1 MNGKTYR
8 AVFFDLDGTLLP
20 IDLDAFMASYFKAL
34 GAHLAPLGVARD
46 DFMAGMRSGIM
57 AMVAND
63 SGRPNA
69 AAFWDAF
76 FAHVLPA
83 NADGAQPAAAD
94 GAPAAVAADEPAAP
108 ASARVTSTG
117 ATEADLRAAVDAF
130 YETDFGTLGCDVEP
144 NPAAARAI
152 NALAEK
158 GYPLALT
165 TMPMFPRRAVEWRLT
180 WAGVDPKA
188 FSRITTFNNS
198 TAVKPKLNY
207 YAENLAAAGLAGA
220 DVLMVGNN
228 TKEDMAACKLGCDG
242 YLVTDHLIDPE
253 GFDIASVRSG
263 SLEDFAAWAESL
275 PTCENPAANI
285 ADGEVDAPARQAVL
299 ARAGIDDG
307 AAGGSKTLS
316 EAGAPGGANFMIN
329 GME

>member
-1 MNGKTYR
+1 MPEKTYR

-20 IDLDAFMASYFKAL
+20 IDLDAFMGSYFKAL

-46 DFMAGMRSGIM
+46 DFMAGMRGGIM

-63 SGRPNA
+63 TGKPNA
-69 AAFWDAF
+69 DAFWQAF
-76 FAHVLPA
+76 FGCVLPA
-83 NADGAQPAAAD
+83 
-94 GAPAAVAADEPAAP
+94 
-108 ASARVTSTG
+108 STG
-117 ATEADLRAAVDAF
+117 ASEADLRAAVETF
-130 YETDFGTLGCDVEP
+130 YETDFGALGRDVDP

-152 NALAEK
+152 EVLAQK

-207 YAENLAAAGLAGA
+207 YAENLAATGLAGA

-228 TKEDMAACKLGCDG
+228 TKEDMAALKLGCDG
-242 YLVTDHLIDPE
+242 YLVTDYLIDPE

-263 SLEDFAAWAESL
+263 SLNDFAAWVEAL
-275 PTCENPAANI
+275 PTCENPAQNI
-285 ADGEVDAPARQAVL
+285 TDGEVSAD
-299 ARAGIDDG
+299 ARASALAAAGIADG
-307 AAGGSKTLS
+307 AAGGSKTLE
-316 EAGAPGGANFMIN
+316 EAGASGGANFMIN

>member
-1 MNGKTYR
+1 MNEKTYR
-8 AVFFDLDGTLLP
+8 AIFFDLDGTLLP
-20 IDLDAFMASYFKAL
+20 IDLDAFMGSYFKAL

-46 DFMAGMRSGIM
+46 AFMAGMRAGIM

-63 SGRPNA
+63 SGNPNA
-69 AAFWDAF
+69 TAFWKAF
-76 FAHVLPA
+76 FSHVLPA
-83 NADGAQPAAAD
+83 N
-94 GAPAAVAADEPAAP
+94 DEGSQSANASAAP
-108 ASARVTSTG
+108 APARVTSTG
-117 ATEADLRAAVDAF
+117 ATEADLRAAIDAF
-130 YETDFGTLGCDVEP
+130 YETDFGTLGRDVTP

-152 NALAEK
+152 NALAAK

-207 YAENLAAAGLAGA
+207 YAENLAATGLAGA

-242 YLVTDHLIDPE
+242 YLITDHLIDPE

-275 PTCENPAANI
+275 STCENPAINI
-285 ADGEVDAPARQAVL
+285 IDGEVAAPARQAVL
-299 ARAGIDDG
+299 AQAGIDDG
-307 AAGGSKTLS
+307 AAGGSKTLA
-316 EAGAPGGANFMIN
+316 EAGASGGANFMIN

>member
-1 MNGKTYR
+1 MPEITYR

-20 IDLDAFMASYFKAL
+20 IDLDAFMGSYFKAL

-46 DFMAGMRSGIM
+46 DFMAGMRGGIM

-63 SGRPNA
+63 TGKPNA
-69 AAFWDAF
+69 DAFWQAF
-76 FAHVLPA
+76 FSCVLP
-83 NADGAQPAAAD
+83 
-94 GAPAAVAADEPAAP
+94 
-108 ASARVTSTG
+108 TSTG
-117 ATEADLRAAVDAF
+117 ASETDLHAAVEAF
-130 YETDFGTLGCDVEP
+130 YETDFGALGRDVNP
-144 NPAAARAI
+144 NPVAARAI
-152 NALAEK
+152 ETLAQK

-180 WAGVDPKA
+180 WAGVNPKA

-228 TKEDMAACKLGCDG
+228 TKEDMAALKLGCDG
-242 YLVTDHLIDPE
+242 YLVTDYLIDPE

-263 SLEDFAAWAESL
+263 SLDDFAAWVETL
-275 PTCENPAANI
+275 PTCENPAQNI
-285 ADGEVDAPARQAVL
+285 TDGEVAAEARALVL
-299 ARAGIDDG
+299 AEAGVTDG
-307 AAGGSKTLS
+307 AAGGSKTLE
-316 EAGAPGGANFMIN
+316 EAGASGGANFMIN

>member
-1 MNGKTYR
+1 MPEKTYR

-20 IDLDAFMASYFKAL
+20 IDLDAFMSGYFKAL
-34 GAHLAPLGVARD
+34 GAHLAPFGIARD
-46 DFMAGMRSGIM
+46 DFMAGMRAGIM

-63 SGRPNA
+63 SGKPNA
-69 AAFWDAF
+69 DAFWNAF
-76 FAHVLPA
+76 FAHVLPTA
-83 NADGAQPAAAD
+83 GGEAIATSGDGAASADAPTGAAAP
-94 GAPAAVAADEPAAP
+94 GEHPAAP
-108 ASARVTSTG
+108 TKS
-117 ATEADLRAAVDAF
+117 DLVAAIAAF
-130 YETDFGTLGCDVEP
+130 YETDFGALGRDVQP

-152 NALAEK
+152 ETLAAK

-180 WAGVDPKA
+180 WAGVDPKF
-188 FSRITTFNNS
+188 FSRITTFDNS

-242 YLVTDHLIDPE
+242 YLVTDYLIDPE
-253 GFDIASVRSG
+253 GFDASTVRSG
-263 SLEDFAAWAESL
+263 SLEDFAAWTETL
-275 PTCENPAANI
+275 PICENPAQNFT
-285 ADGEVDAPARQAVL
+285 DGEVTASAREAAL
-299 ARAGIDDG
+299 AAAGIADG
-307 AAGGSKTLS
+307 AAGGSKTLA
-316 EAGAPGGANFMIN
+316 EAGASGGANFMIN

>member
-1 MNGKTYR
+1 MPEKTYR

-20 IDLDAFMASYFKAL
+20 IDLDAFMGSYFKAL
-34 GAHLAPLGVARD
+34 GAHLAPFGVARD
-46 DFMAGMRSGIM
+46 DFMAGMRGGIM

-63 SGRPNA
+63 TGKPNA
-69 AAFWDAF
+69 DAFWQAF
-76 FAHVLPA
+76 FGSVLPTA
-83 NADGAQPAAAD
+83 
-94 GAPAAVAADEPAAP
+94 
-108 ASARVTSTG
+108 TG
-117 ATEADLRAAVDAF
+117 ASEADLRAAIEAF
-130 YETDFGTLGCDVEP
+130 YETDFGALGRDVNP

-152 NALAEK
+152 ETLAQK

-180 WAGVDPKA
+180 WAGVNPKA
-188 FSRITTFNNS
+188 FNRITTFNNS

-228 TKEDMAACKLGCDG
+228 TKEDMAALKLGCDG
-242 YLVTDHLIDPE
+242 YLVTDYLIDPE

-263 SLEDFAAWAESL
+263 SLDDFAAWTETL
-275 PTCENPAANI
+275 PTCENPAQNI
-285 ADGEVDAPARQAVL
+285 TDGEVSADAREAAL
-299 ARAGIDDG
+299 AAAGIADG
-307 AAGGSKTLS
+307 AAGGSKTLE
-316 EAGAPGGANFMIN
+316 EAGASGGANFMIN

>member
-1 MNGKTYR
+1 MQCKFSVSMPLWAANRFITIQERELDCMSQKTYR

-20 IDLDAFMASYFKAL
+20 IDLDAFMGSYFKAL

-46 DFMAGMRSGIM
+46 DFMAGMRAGIM
-57 AMVAND
+57 AMVANN
-63 SGRPNA
+63 SGKPNA
-69 AAFWDAF
+69 DAFWRAF
-76 FAHVLPA
+76 FGCVATPTA
-83 NADGAQPAAAD
+83 AGAA
-94 GAPAAVAADEPAAP
+94 
-108 ASARVTSTG
+108 
-117 ATEADLRAAVDAF
+117 EADLRVAVDAF
-130 YETDFGTLGCDVEP
+130 YETEFGSLGRDVDP

-152 NALAEK
+152 ETLAQK

-180 WAGVDPKA
+180 WAGVNPKA

-207 YAENLAAAGLAGA
+207 YAENLAATGLAGA

-228 TKEDMAACKLGCDG
+228 TKEDMAALKLGCDG
-242 YLVTDHLIDPE
+242 YLVTDYLIDPE

-263 SLEDFAAWAESL
+263 SLDDFAAWVETL
-275 PTCENPAANI
+275 PTCENPAQNI
-285 ADGEVDAPARQAVL
+285 TDGEVSAD
-299 ARAGIDDG
+299 ARASALAAAGIADG
-307 AAGGSKTLS
+307 AAGGSKTLE
-316 EAGAPGGANFMIN
+316 EAGASGGANFMIN